1 MDEYSRKTADLT
13 PEYLL
18 ALSRQVDQLSKHYQQ
33 NRLGTLTQDFS
44 NTLTGHFNELTQYLQ
59 LYQNDGVMRAA
70 SLFRCKAQLQ
80 LYTLVK
86 AAALIAREN
95 PEVGAIVDSSAAML
109 KELLV
114 NLESLV
120 LEEREAGT
128 RFVETEKDHVIMK
141 LRREVG
147 IKREYTQEL

>member
-33 NRLGTLTQDFS
+33 HRLGSLTQDFS
-44 NTLTGHFNELTQYLQ
+44 NTLTTHFNELTQYLQ
-59 LYQNDGVMRAA
+59 LYQNDTVMRAA

-80 LYTLVK
+80 LYTLAKTSV
-86 AAALIAREN
+86 LIAREN
-95 PEVGAIVDSSAAML
+95 PEVGAIVESSASML
-109 KELLV
+109 KELLS

-120 LEEREAGT
+120 LE
-128 RFVETEKDHVIMK
+128 
-141 LRREVG
+141 
-147 IKREYTQEL
+147 